1 MKKLSLIM
9 AVLMIMLSTMG
20 FTSVEK
26 AYWEENKKIMQ
37 WEGVESDQDLS
48 LNFKTTDGFSINYKM
63 DIKSKGIMKDMVT
76 YIEVN
81 TEALENSPAIPQIK
95 MYTKGADL
103 YINKEAF
110 LAFVK
115 LSSQKDIEI
124 AEDFVKITNEQNVE
138 ISASLMDEIMKFVE
152 EIDLGMDMGM
162 VQDGNKYTLNL
173 DSDKMIDLLD
183 AYMRYIFNNMD
194 KLPSSLMPADFK
206 MTEEEKQEM
215 LAMYDAFVTPYKDT
229 AKAAIK
235 GSTYYQ
241 VDTFE
246 ESKYSQEAVLDIK
259 TPMGNGKLAMNSVSN
274 KVSDLKISLP
284 ASVKVVNQEE
294 LNEMMMPE
302 MLPMPLSISLD
313 GSYVNFKGNDFTEG
327 KIEIKNVNGATYLN
341 VNQLSELLSTI
352 IETKEDYI
360 RTTDLANLGFDVQ
373 WNAESKT
380 IDIY

>member
-1 MKKLSLIM
+1 
-9 AVLMIMLSTMG
+9 MIMLSTMG

-37 WEGVESDQDLS
+37 WEGAESDQDLS

-81 TEALENSPAIPQIK
+81 TEAIENSPAIPQIK

-173 DSDKMIDLLD
+173 DSPRF
-183 AYMRYIFNNMD
+183 YV
-194 KLPSSLMPADFK
+194 
-206 MTEEEKQEM
+206 Q
-215 LAMYDAFVTPYKDT
+215 
-229 AKAAIK
+229 
-235 GSTYYQ
+235 STHI
-241 VDTFE
+241 T
-246 ESKYSQEAVLDIK
+246 L
-259 TPMGNGKLAMNSVSN
+259 
-274 KVSDLKISLP
+274 
-284 ASVKVVNQEE
+284 
-294 LNEMMMPE
+294 
-302 MLPMPLSISLD
+302 
-313 GSYVNFKGNDFTEG
+313 
-327 KIEIKNVNGATYLN
+327 
-341 VNQLSELLSTI
+341 
-352 IETKEDYI
+352 
-360 RTTDLANLGFDVQ
+360 
-373 WNAESKT
+373 
-380 IDIY
+380 

>member
-1 MKKLSLIM
+1 MKKLSLVM

-37 WEGVESDQDLS
+37 WEGVESDQDIS
-48 LNFKTTDGFSINYKM
+48 LDFKSADGFGINYKM
-63 DIKSKGIMKDMVT
+63 DIKSKGKIKDMVT
-76 YIEVN
+76 YIEIN
-81 TEALENSPAIPQIK
+81 TEALENSPAIPEIK
-95 MYTKGADL
+95 LYTNGADL

-115 LSSQKDIEI
+115 AISHKDIEI
-124 AEDFVKITNEQNVE
+124 SEDYVMIASQKNVE
-138 ISASLMDEIMKFVE
+138 INASLMEEIMTFVE
-152 EIDLGMDMGM
+152 EIDLGIDMGM
-162 VQDGNKYTLNL
+162 VKDGNKYTLNI

-206 MTEEEKQEM
+206 MTEEEKQEA

-235 GSTYYQ
+235 GSSYYQ
-241 VDTFE
+241 VDEFE
-246 ESKYSQEAVLDIK
+246 ESKYTQEAVLEIK
-259 TPMGNGKLAMNSVSN
+259 SQMINGKLSMNSVSN
-274 KVSDLKISLP
+274 KVSDIDVSLP
-284 ASVKVVNQEE
+284 TSVKVVTEAE

-302 MLPMPLSISLD
+302 LPPMPLSISLD
-313 GSYVNFKGNDFTEG
+313 GSYVNLKKNDYEEG
-327 KIEIKNVNGATYLN
+327 KIDMKNIDGETYFN
-341 VNQLSELLSTI
+341 VNQLSSLLSTLLD
-352 IETKEDYI
+352 TKDDYI
-360 RTTDLANLGFDVQ
+360 RTTDLIDLGFDVQ
-373 WNAESKT
+373 WNPEYRT